1 MNFAATKRLPGFIS
15 SPGTRKKFLEPLP
28 LGGGKGLI
36 RLIVTDNWSTGFH
49 AGPRKKTADK
59 GGLLRGEE
67 EQIPRVWIR
76 ANDWQR
82 FRSAGHGVPRD
93 AASWVGRRKI
103 YPHTATH
110 TPVHVRHRQPDV
122 SPAQLRL
129 LHPPFVSKQLD
140 AHYGKNHPSRGSF
153 RDDDDD
159 DDSPL
164 TERRGR
170 RILPRRWIFERD
182 HLCFSLG
189 LRLRL
194 GRGDNSMFL
203 HPDCGELFST
213 VGEYVIGWIFF
224 VVDKGILYFDKLNNE
239 KESFLHQVFIH
250 TKENQLIL
258 FCSSIRQTDISIYFQ
273 GVIKIEG
280 NFFW

>member
-122 SPAQLRL
+122 SP
-129 LHPPFVSKQLD
+129 S
-140 AHYGKNHPSRGSF
+140 SF
-153 RDDDDD
+153 HFQTTWC
-159 DDSPL
+159 PL
-164 TERRGR
+164 WEKSSLSG
-170 RILPRRWIFERD
+170 LVPRRRRRRRQSSDREER
-182 HLCFSLG
+182 
-189 LRLRL
+189 
-194 GRGDNSMFL
+194 
-203 HPDCGELFST
+203 E
-213 VGEYVIGWIFF
+213 
-224 VVDKGILYFDKLNNE
+224 
-239 KESFLHQVFIH
+239 
-250 TKENQLIL
+250 
-258 FCSSIRQTDISIYFQ
+258 TDITTSMNIWERSSLLLAWTE
-273 GVIKIEG
+273 IKAWTRG
-280 NFFW
+280 